1 MYKSIIELINMRY
14 LNLSVSAALLLP
26 LSAFGQL
33 GARMPPVDYD
43 EGAFR
48 NPSDWWWSALIIVN
62 FFIAPY
68 LITRKGVDSDGGGY
82 IKWFLTLFIAY
93 LISLLLIPLLV
104 NKNDY
109 MFWTIAIQ
117 LGITFYGFI
126 THENNKNYN
135 PPTIPISKN
144 AQLEKEIVGE
154 YLVVNN
160 KTSLKGKIWSVVG
173 NKIYNKLTNKSYTYS
188 IMKSGLAVGFV
199 NSKSNPHLEM
209 VNISSID
216 VIKFNNGMAYVECPN
231 CSAVNKVFQSDE
243 LVISCSSC
251 QFSWKQDMKIPD

>member
-1 MYKSIIELINMRY
+1 MRY
-14 LNLSVSAALLLP
+14 LNLSVGAVLLLP
-26 LSAFGQL
+26 LSVFGQL
-33 GARMPPVDYD
+33 GARISPIDYD

-48 NPSDWWWSALIIVN
+48 NPSDWWWTFLIIVN
-62 FFIAPY
+62 FFISPY
-68 LITRKGVDSDGGGY
+68 LITRKSVDSDGGGY
-82 IKWFLTLFIAY
+82 IKWFLALFIAY
-93 LISLLLIPLLV
+93 LISLLLIPLLA

-109 MFWTIAIQ
+109 MFWIVAIQ
-117 LGITFYGFI
+117 LGVACYGFI
-126 THENNKNYN
+126 NNKNTEVKN
-135 PPTIPISKN
+135 NTPPAALKHKNERVEPKKFNETSVTINQPRI
-144 AQLEKEIVGE
+144 
-154 YLVVNN
+154 
-160 KTSLKGKIWSVVG
+160 KGKIWSVVG

-188 IMKSGLAVGFV
+188 LVKSGLAVEFV